1 MLHVTLRSI
10 RHKPEK
16 MISLLPSSNAHVH
29 KVINISVKTNC
40 NTCRLAVHKETRD
53 KAVDCFMPPDVL
65 ATKYCSA
72 SSKCFTA
79 QCLMVV
85 TTITGRRRR
94 WWWWQWQY

>member
-1 MLHVTLRSI
+1 MFLQNVKESVPIMKELFTCVTIHKMLHVTLRSI

-53 KAVDCFMPPDVL
+53 KVDCFMPLDIL
-65 ATKYCSA
+65 AAKHFSV
-72 SSKCFTA
+72 SS
-79 QCLMVV
+79 QVV
-85 TTITGRRRR
+85 
-94 WWWWQWQY
+94 